1 MIAFCFW
8 FVTTAL
14 QEGIWKVWNSTKLA
28 GWPPCSTATF
38 ATCKTWI
45 SHFSHNDCV
54 PIFKFFLFSQRT
66 EMATTQSVFFTTAVL
81 PATSS
86 YTCPFRHDKWSQVF
100 VSMGSATLAVY
111 PILCYQQQLA
121 YSLNFA
127 VLLCHTSRND
137 ELAHTRTRLYRHRF
151 IHLAYSI
158 WYSVLPTK
166 SSLLTKPL
174 YISVKTTHLCNMKIL
189 SFHDAKTARL

>member
-1 MIAFCFW
+1 MIAFCFS
-8 FVTTAL
+8 FV
-14 QEGIWKVWNSTKLA
+14 NHSTSKRGFGRSETVRILLA
-28 GWPPCSTATF
+28 GHLVPQQHSQLARLG
-38 ATCKTWI
+38 
-45 SHFSHNDCV
+45 S
-54 PIFKFFLFSQRT
+54 PIFLTTTVSRFWSFFS
-66 EMATTQSVFFTTAVL
+66 FFTKKWDGHNTTAVL
-81 PATSS
+81 HATSS

-127 VLLCHTSRND
+127 VLLCRTSRND

-151 IHLAYSI
+151 IPHLAYSV

-174 YISVKTTHLCNMKIL
+174 
-189 SFHDAKTARL
+189 